1 MRGQSV
7 YNITSAAWTFVSS
20 LDIWGLPTTGYHSTY
35 GGGGYI
41 AEFVVNY
48 NISKIILKDLYKY
61 IWINRNTRAVFIEF
75 TLYNSDN
82 NVFVYI
88 SFLCEFP
95 ETGGTLISTSVK
107 PFRPYQHVGSLGIF
121 IFISEII
128 VLLGIIIFAVR
139 KIVCLY
145 QHGKKLLKELWNI
158 LDLLI
163 IVLFLICTVMY
174 IGRWVMINYSM
185 EKFETNK
192 NKFVNFSHIASWD
205 EIFNILL
212 AFIIFLTTFRIMRVL
227 SYNERMNQ
235 LGYVLAYVSR
245 DLCGC
250 FVIFL
255 LVYSA
260 FIIFGYLIFGRQLE
274 TYKDLFV
281 SSTTLTNAIIG
292 KNSINDLFTV
302 EPVLGRVYYFAFVV
316 LLLWVIMT
324 MLNATLNVGI
334 TSLRDRKNAP
344 AIYGITDLL
353 LRFWKTSIG
362 LFTTSNNKNT
372 KTPNDCVIHKDVP
385 KQIEVK
391 WPQEKEL
398 KPRPVY
404 Q

>member
-1 MRGQSV
+1 
-7 YNITSAAWTFVSS
+7 
-20 LDIWGLPTTGYHSTY
+20 
-35 GGGGYI
+35 
-41 AEFVVNY
+41 
-48 NISKIILKDLYKY
+48 
-61 IWINRNTRAVFIEF
+61 
-75 TLYNSDN
+75 
-82 NVFVYI
+82 
-88 SFLCEFP
+88 
-95 ETGGTLISTSVK
+95 
-107 PFRPYQHVGSLGIF
+107 
-121 IFISEII
+121 
-128 VLLGIIIFAVR
+128 
-139 KIVCLY
+139 
-145 QHGKKLLKELWNI
+145 
-158 LDLLI
+158 
-163 IVLFLICTVMY
+163 MY

-250 FVIFL
+250 FVMFS

-260 FIIFGYLIFGRQLE
+260 FIIFGHLIFGRQLD

-302 EPVLGRVYYFAFVV
+302 EPVLGRAYYFAFVV
-316 LLLWVIMT
+316 LLLWIIMT

-362 LFTTSNNKNT
+362 LFKTSNTKNT
-372 KTPNDCVIHKDVP
+372 KTPNDFVIHKDVP

-398 KPRPVY
+398 KSRLIY